1 MSGPDRSDAETNY
14 LLRRAQE
21 CREKLVKAE
30 AEHANVLGLLDHVTR
45 QRDETLLNYDGLL
58 LKVLENAPP
67 CWDGDQSE
75 ESIALEYVR
84 HLEAAVAES
93 VLVMEGN
100 VDTELPNHRNGC
112 GGECLL

>member
-1 MSGPDRSDAETNY
+1 MSGLNRPDAGRHY
-14 LLRRAQE
+14 LARYQE
-21 CREKLVKAE
+21 CREKLVTAE
-30 AEHANVLGLLDHVTR
+30 AELANARDLLGHVER
-45 QRDETLLNYDGLL
+45 QRNESLLMYDGLL
-58 LKVLENAPP
+58 LQILENAPP
-67 CWDGDQSE
+67 CWDGDQSD

-100 VDTELPNHRNGC
+100 VDTELPNHRDGC